1 MPCVGD
7 LPRSLTGSLENP
19 RISEA
24 GREFLA
30 SRLLLL
36 RDQQIRDLFRAAMAE
51 RRGGTVDE
59 WVRVFKRKRDE
70 IVQAHCPAG

>member
-1 MPCVGD
+1 M
-7 LPRSLTGSLENP
+7 TGSLENP

-24 GREFLA
+24 GRKFLA

-36 RDQQIRDLFRAAMAE
+36 GDQQIRDLFRAARAE
-51 RRGGTVDE
+51 RRDGTVDD

-70 IVQAHCPAG
+70 IVKARCAA